1 MANDPPL
8 MDAEPTVASPGVVA
22 WRARRVVA
30 FLLVLSIGL
39 VGLTIVARQA
49 DPNAIDLGATRWIQQ
64 FQNPAFATLM
74 TWVSWAGF
82 APQAW
87 VMPVFVAA
95 PFAARGLWIEA
106 LWILATQATS
116 VVVNGLK
123 GVVDRPRPSPELVGV
138 LASLDS
144 PSFPSGHVVQYTL
157 LFGFTFFLLYVLAR
171 RSSPRTVGL
180 VLLAV
185 PIVLVGPSRLYLGQH
200 WLSDV
205 LGGYSVAAMLLLPLC
220 WAYSKWRLDSTRSRL
235 RPPSR
240 TIAPADSV
248 RGVPKAGRTDC
259 TGDASAR
266 LPAGVWPARRRGP
279 G

>member
-1 MANDPPL
+1 
-8 MDAEPTVASPGVVA
+8 
-22 WRARRVVA
+22 VVA

-39 VGLTIVARQA
+39 IALTIVARQA

-64 FQNPAFATLM
+64 VHAPAFATLM
-74 TWVSWAGF
+74 TWVSWPGF

-87 VMPVFVAA
+87 VLPFLIAA

-116 VVVNGLK
+116 VLVNGFK
-123 GVVDRPRPSPELVGV
+123 DVVHRPRPSPELVGV
-138 LASLDS
+138 FASLDS
-144 PSFPSGHVVQYTL
+144 PSFPSGHVVQYTI

-171 RSSPRTVGL
+171 RSMLRTLGL

-205 LGGYSVAAMLLLPLC
+205 LGGYAVAALLLIPVC
-220 WAYSKWRLDSTRSRL
+220 WAYTKLHLESTRSRL
-235 RPPSR
+235 GRR
-240 TIAPADSV
+240 GRMIAPASSV
-248 RGVPKAGRTDC
+248 GGPANAGRIDS
-259 TGDASAR
+259 TGHASAGLR
-266 LPAGVWPARRRGP
+266 AGWLPTSGSQNPPADQ
-279 G
+279 